1 MYAKRKKN
9 PETYESKHAGNF
21 KIHKMTY
28 IVSVNMSM
36 KTDFS
41 AVIFSVENGTIL
53 YWRDIVFFIEIVKR
67 N

>member
-9 PETYESKHAGNF
+9 PEAHESNQAVNF

-41 AVIFSVENGTIL
+41 AIIFCVENGAIL
-53 YWRDIVFFIEIVKR
+53 NRRDIVFFIEIVC